1 MIEFLFFLLR
11 KIWYLWGLFLSGI
24 RYFDSCWTNYN
35 TKAPVW
41 RYADT
46 SWQHQHPLH
55 ICIAAKM
62 SNSFT
67 FPLRSFLFISF
78 LFWKEIPEFCYCL
91 TTFYL
96 SWKTLFSPSNTV
108 KMPRLWV
115 FLLQYLWESPEEQ
128 EPWYNGTVVTPI
140 STSYSQESKY
150 SLRYSYF

>member
-1 MIEFLFFLLR
+1 MVTEFLFFLLR

-62 SNSFT
+62 SKSFT
-67 FPLRSFLFISF
+67 FPLRSFLFIYFFSF
-78 LFWKEIPEFCYCL
+78 LKGNPRVLLLPHHFLFVLKNLGYGFFYCNTSGNLQRNKSLDILVLLLHQSLPATVRNLNIP
-91 TTFYL
+91 
-96 SWKTLFSPSNTV
+96 
-108 KMPRLWV
+108 
-115 FLLQYLWESPEEQ
+115 
-128 EPWYNGTVVTPI
+128 
-140 STSYSQESKY
+140 
-150 SLRYSYF
+150 